1 MVLTEDSLNIH
12 YVMKKVSL
20 LLLLAVSTLSFQACS
35 DKKKESDDSVEHA
48 ENVNEAKEDAGTGQS
63 EDTNEFAVK
72 AANGG
77 MLEVELGRLAQEKGM
92 SSDVKEF
99 GAMMVKDHSQ
109 ANEELKTIAATQNIT
124 LPTTLGEDEQKHVNE
139 MAKLTGAEF
148 DKKYVSMMVDDHKED
163 IDLFKKAAEDEKT
176 NPAVKSFAAKTLP
189 TLQKHMESINA
200 IDKKID

>member
-1 MVLTEDSLNIH
+1 
-12 YVMKKVSL
+12 MKKVSL
-20 LLLLAVSTLSFQACS
+20 LLLLAISTLSFQACS
-35 DKKKESDDSVEHA
+35 DKKKESDDSVENA
-48 ENVNEAKEDAGTGQS
+48 EKANDAKEDAGAGQS

-77 MLEVELGRLAQEKGM
+77 MLEVELGRLAEEKAQ
-92 SSDVKEF
+92 SKDVKEF
-99 GAMMVKDHSQ
+99 GAMMVKDHSK

-139 MAKLTGAEF
+139 MAKLSGAEF

-163 IDLFKKAAEDEKT
+163 IDLFKKTAEDDKA